1 MNNQVVFNKFAVK
14 SGDNWV
20 ADSDLL
26 KRTAGYKVTAED
38 WNSIFLIL
46 ASQADNN
53 ASAVK
58 ELADSASSQSDT
70 ITAHSESISSLNA
83 RVQTLETE
91 SAEDVRSIKVGNN
104 TLSATDNTLELP
116 VDVDTM
122 QSPDNLPTVRAVK
135 DYVEHFSMDSAG
147 FVIDAELS
155 DTSKHALQNKKVKEA
170 VDDLQAQVTSNLN
183 SIVQNSKEVT
193 NRFTEVDSAI
203 SSVSATAMT
212 NLDKAEEN
220 INQNI
225 SNLQNALNAEVTNC
239 KSAVTSL
246 GNSVSEN
253 TNQINNIMNAN
264 SDSGWLELD
273 VSKIHTTNV
282 ANDSTI
288 NSASVRRVGKRV
300 ELYVSFQLESNQNGE
315 FNLMFG
321 NAIKSKFNGQ
331 DLRPSSDADKFDSF
345 MYVKQLNGN
354 KALSYAYLYYYDGEL
369 GVNII
374 PLETLSEL
382 ATCILH
388 IGWFCN

>member
-1 MNNQVVFNKFAVK
+1 MAVSKITEKQITDNGVVSAADVLTGSIPENKSVFDKLPRFIITVLNGLIDKFNDSESSKITDVRVNGVSKVTNNIANITV
-14 SGDNWV
+14 
-20 ADSDLL
+20 DSDVSDVSENPISNKAAKAYADKL
-26 KRTAGYKVTAED
+26 K
-38 WNSIFLIL
+38 W
-46 ASQADNN
+46 
-53 ASAVK
+53 ASASV
-58 ELADSASSQSDT
+58 AVD
-70 ITAHSESISSLNA
+70 
-83 RVQTLETE
+83 
-91 SAEDVRSIKVGNN
+91 DV
-104 TLSATDNTLELP
+104 
-116 VDVDTM
+116 
-122 QSPDNLPTVRAVK
+122 
-135 DYVEHFSMDSAG
+135 
-147 FVIDAELS
+147 LS
-155 DTSKHALQNKKVKEA
+155 DTSANPVQNKV
-170 VDDLQAQVTSNLN
+170 
-183 SIVQNSKEVT
+183 VT
-193 NRFTEVDSAI
+193 NKFTEVDSAI

-225 SNLQNALNAEVTNC
+225 SNIQNALNAEVTNRE
-239 KSAVTSL
+239 SAVTSL
-246 GNSVSEN
+246 GNSISEN